1 MTDSSTQG
9 IKTVLHPVSDL
20 ATAKAVYAALLGVPP
35 QTDSSYYVG
44 FEAAGQQIGLVPGGG
59 PQGMTSP
66 VAYWHVPDIEAKL
79 AEVTAAGATV
89 KEPAHDVGGGRLV
102 ATVTDPD
109 GNVLGLL
116 QDRMSADPRS
126 RAQRRRDTEHR
137 LTHDIDVWVAS
148 ASADGA
154 PYLVPLS
161 FDWDGE
167 ALLVATP
174 TDSPTGRNLAATR
187 AVRLG
192 LGHTRDVS
200 MIEGEV
206 EVLEI
211 DALPQERG
219 DRFAAH
225 TGFDPRAL
233 ATPYRW
239 FRISPR
245 RIQAWREVNE
255 LPDRELMRDGR
266 WLV

>member
-1 MTDSSTQG
+1 
-9 IKTVLHPVSDL
+9 
-20 ATAKAVYAALLGVPP
+20 
-35 QTDSSYYVG
+35 
-44 FEAAGQQIGLVPGGG
+44 
-59 PQGMTSP
+59 
-66 VAYWHVPDIEAKL
+66 
-79 AEVTAAGATV
+79 
-89 KEPAHDVGGGRLV
+89 
-102 ATVTDPD
+102 
-109 GNVLGLL
+109 
-116 QDRMSADPRS
+116 MSADPRS

-137 LTHDIDVWVAS
+137 LGHDIDVWVAS

-167 ALLVATP
+167 ALLIATP

-187 AVRLG
+187 SVRLG
-192 LGHTRDVS
+192 LGHTRDAT

-219 DRFAAH
+219 DRFAAQ

-239 FRISPR
+239 FRVTPR
-245 RIQAWREVNE
+245 PVQAWREVNE
-255 LPDRELMRDGR
+255 LPGRELMRGGR
-266 WLV
+266 WLA

>member
-1 MTDSSTQG
+1 MPT
-9 IKTVLHPVSDL
+9 
-20 ATAKAVYAALLGVPP
+20 
-35 QTDSSYYVG
+35 
-44 FEAAGQQIGLVPGGG
+44 
-59 PQGMTSP
+59 
-66 VAYWHVPDIEAKL
+66 
-79 AEVTAAGATV
+79 
-89 KEPAHDVGGGRLV
+89 
-102 ATVTDPD
+102 
-109 GNVLGLL
+109 
-116 QDRMSADPRS
+116 PRS

-137 LTHDIDVWVAS
+137 LTHDKDVWVAS

-167 ALLVATP
+167 ALLMATP

-266 WLV
+266 CWSDASARRAAWPGLRGSTGRSEGEPDVLLEAGQIEPGDADGAREGGPA